1 MKSKI
6 TILLLCVTFLAQAQM
21 KRSTKTSGTATATA
35 TPSDFKPT
43 ILAPSRE
50 RSAPAA
56 NVTSPLEA
64 FKGLDKP
71 GKMMLGRDVEILRDA
86 AGDIIMLQGTRDF
99 SKVSNRSTEQK
110 AAAYLEAVQAD
121 LGFRQINENFE
132 LNSNETDE
140 IGQTHVRFSQVHKG
154 VHVYGAEIIL
164 HSNEGDFAVLN
175 GRFYPTP
182 DILDVNPSLS
192 IASAKEIVEKDL
204 AAKEVELV
212 ENHFVKEKFK
222 SELVIY
228 HKNRDKNAERLA
240 YHVTIL
246 PNAMA
251 RYEYFVDA
259 KTGEIIH
266 DYNHTC
272 NFVGHQFCNH
282 QENQTNEKVLM
293 DGSADASAA
302 DLFGVKRDLK
312 SYLSSGSYYMID
324 VSRPMFKLTQSKMPE
339 DPVGAIQ
346 TLDAFNTS
354 PEKTT
359 FKYDN
364 VTSLDN
370 KWTSK
375 ATAISAHYNAGLAY
389 DYYKKTFARES
400 INGKGGTII
409 SLINIV
415 EKNGGSM
422 ENAFWNGEAMFYG
435 NGGSSF
441 SSLARGLD
449 VAGHEMSHGVI
460 QNTANLEYEN
470 ESGAMNE
477 SFADIFGAMIDRDD
491 WKIGEDVVKLSAFPT
506 GALRD
511 LENPNNGGTNL
522 NSNGWQPKNMSEK
535 YKGTD
540 DNGGVHINSG
550 ITNFAFFK
558 YATALNSKDKAEQVF
573 YRALTKYLVK
583 SSQFIDLRAAATQA
597 ATDLYG
603 AGTKEVTEV
612 ANAFTAVG
620 IGSGG
625 STTGGGYQK
634 DVAVNPGSDIVAF
647 TDVNSSNISLYYPAK
662 NTVSEATKT
671 PINSRPSVT
680 DDGSY
685 MVFVAADKSI
695 HGISFDWTKG
705 GAVNEEVI
713 STDKVW
719 KNAVISKDGDR
730 LAATLAKDD
739 NQIYV
744 FDFTKNPVASK
755 VFTLTNP
762 TYTTGVA
769 TGDVQY
775 ADAMEFDVTGDNLM
789 YDAFNSIKGTNGN
802 IEYWDIG
809 FARVF
814 NSKAKAFGDG
824 KIQKLFSNLK
834 EGTSVGNPIF
844 SKNSPYIIAFDY
856 QEEFDQN
863 KTYVMTANLQTG
875 KTGEIY
881 YNGKDLPSYPCFSRL
896 DDKLV
901 FETKD
906 AVGYFAG
913 VIELNADKLSPKVK
927 DQVGELIDKGYWPIW
942 FSNGKRVLVGANDL
956 AQDVF
961 KVYPNPF
968 NESIQVSFTS
978 LSQKNYQIIDMTG
991 RVLLSGIADNQDLTL
1006 DLGFLPQG
1014 TYILKA
1020 GGGVQKIMKF

>member
-21 KRSTKTSGTATATA
+21 KRSTKTGGTAAA

-43 ILAPSRE
+43 ILAPTRE
-50 RSAPAA
+50 RTTPTE
-56 NVTSPLEA
+56 NVISPLEA
-64 FKGLDKP
+64 FKGLAKP
-71 GKMMLGRDVEILRDA
+71 SKPTLGRDVEILRDA
-86 AGDIIMLQGTRDF
+86 TGDIIMLHGTRDF
-99 SKVSNRSTEQK
+99 SKARNRSTEQK
-110 AAAYLEAVQAD
+110 ATAYLEAVQSD
-121 LGFRQINENFE
+121 LGFRQINDNFE
-132 LNSNETDE
+132 LNSSETDE
-140 IGQTHVRFSQVHKG
+140 IGQIHVRFSQVHKG
-154 VHVYGAEIIL
+154 VRVYGAEIIL
-164 HSNEGDFAVLN
+164 HSDEGEFAVLN

-182 DILDVNPSLS
+182 DISDISPSLS
-192 IASAKEIVEKDL
+192 IASAKEIIEKDL
-204 AAKEVELV
+204 AAKGVELV
-212 ENHFVKEKFK
+212 ENRFVKEKFK
-222 SELVIY
+222 SEVVIY
-228 HKNRDKNAERLA
+228 HKNRDKNAEHLA

-251 RYEYFVDA
+251 RYEYFIDA

-266 DYNHTC
+266 NFNHTC
-272 NFVGHQFCNH
+272 NFVGHQYCNH
-282 QENQTNEKVLM
+282 NDNQTNEKVLM

-312 SYLSSGSYYMID
+312 SYLSAGSYYMID
-324 VSRPMFKLTQSKMPE
+324 VSRPMFKLAQSKMPE

-354 PEKTT
+354 PEKSS

-435 NGGSSF
+435 NGGSAF
-441 SSLARGLD
+441 SPLARGLD

-491 WKIGEDVVKLSAFPT
+491 WKIGEDVVKLSVFPT

-511 LENPNNGGTNL
+511 LANPNNGGTSI

-550 ITNFAFFK
+550 ITNFAFYK
-558 YATALNSKDKAEQVF
+558 YATAINSKDKAEQVF

-583 SSQFIDLRAAATQA
+583 SSQFIDLRAATTQA

-603 AGTKEVTEV
+603 AGTKEVTEI
-612 ANAFTAVG
+612 ANAFGAVG

-647 TDVNSSNISLYYPAK
+647 TDVNSSNISLYFPSTKKTSLAS
-662 NTVSEATKT
+662 NTA
-671 PINSRPSVT
+671 INSRPSVT

-695 HGISFDWTKG
+695 HGIDFDWVKG
-705 GAVNEEVI
+705 TVNEEII

-719 KNAVISKDGDR
+719 KNAVISKDGNR
-730 LAATLAKDD
+730 LAATLFKDD
-739 NQIYV
+739 NQVYI

-769 TGDVQY
+769 TGNVQY

-789 YDAFNSIKGTNGN
+789 YDAYNVINGTKGN

-809 FARVF
+809 FLRAF
-814 NSKAKAFGDG
+814 NSKGKTFGDG
-824 KIQKLFSNLK
+824 KIQKLFSDLP

-863 KTYVMTANLQTG
+863 KTYIFTANLQTG

-896 DDKLV
+896 DDKLT

-906 AVGYFAG
+906 AIGSFAG
-913 VIELNADKLSPKVK
+913 TIDLSTDKLSAKTTSPA
-927 DQVGELIDKGYWPIW
+927 ELIDKGYWPLW
-942 FSNGKRVLVGANDL
+942 FSNGKRVLVSANDL

-991 RVLLSGIADNQDLTL
+991 RILLSGVADNQDLTL

>member
-21 KRSTKTSGTATATA
+21 KRSTKTSAAPTA

-43 ILAPSRE
+43 VIAPSRE
-50 RSAPAA
+50 RTTPSA
-56 NVTSPLEA
+56 NVVSPLEA
-64 FKGLDKP
+64 FKGLNKI
-71 GKMMLGRDVEILRDA
+71 GKTTLKRDVEILRDA
-86 AGDIIMLQGTRDF
+86 TGDIIMLQGTRDF
-99 SKVSNRSTEQK
+99 STASNRSVQQK
-110 AAAYLEAVQAD
+110 ALAYLEAVQSD

-140 IGQTHVRFSQVHKG
+140 IGQIHARFSQVHKG
-154 VHVYGAEIIL
+154 VRIYGAEIIL
-164 HSNEGDFAVLN
+164 HSNEGEFAVLN
-175 GRFYPTP
+175 GRYYPTP
-182 DILDVNPSLS
+182 DILDVSPSLS
-192 IASAKEIVEKDL
+192 IASAKEVIEKDL
-204 AAKEVELV
+204 TTKGVEFV
-212 ENHFVKEKFK
+212 ENRFVKEKFK
-222 SELVIY
+222 SEVVIY

-266 DYNHTC
+266 NFNHTC
-272 NFVGHQFCNH
+272 NFVGHQYCNH
-282 QENQTNEKVLM
+282 NDHQANEKVIM

-312 SYLSSGSYYMID
+312 SYLSAGSYYMID
-324 VSRPMFKLTQSKMPE
+324 VSRPMFKLAQSKMPE

-354 PEKTT
+354 PEKSS

-364 VTSLDN
+364 VISLDN

-435 NGGSSF
+435 NGGSAF

-511 LENPNNGGTNL
+511 LSNPNNGGTNI
-522 NSNGWQPKNMSEK
+522 NSNGWQPKNMTEK
-535 YKGTD
+535 YKGTE

-550 ITNFAFFK
+550 ITNFAFYK
-558 YATALNSKDKAEQVF
+558 YATALNSKAKAEQVF

-583 SSQFIDLRAAATQA
+583 SSQFIDLRAAATQS

-612 ANAFTAVG
+612 ANAFGSVG

-634 DVAVNPGSDIVAF
+634 DVLVNPGSDIVAF
-647 TDVNSSNISLYYPAK
+647 SDINSSNISLYFP
-662 NTVSEATKT
+662 ATKKT
-671 PINSRPSVT
+671 NLATNTAINSRPSVT
-680 DDGSY
+680 DDGTY

-695 HGISFDWTKG
+695 HGLEFDWTKG
-705 GAVNEEVI
+705 TVKEEVI
-713 STDKVW
+713 STDNVW
-719 KNAVISKDGDR
+719 KNAVISKDGNR
-730 LAATLAKDD
+730 LAATLFQD
-739 NQIYV
+739 NNQVYV
-744 FDFTKNPVASK
+744 FDFTKDPVASQ

-762 TYTTGVA
+762 TYTTGVS
-769 TGDVQY
+769 TGEVQY
-775 ADAMEFDVTGDNLM
+775 ADALEFDVTGDNIM
-789 YDAFNSIKGTNGN
+789 YDAYNVIKGTKGN

-809 FARVF
+809 FLRAF
-814 NSKAKAFGDG
+814 NSKGKTFGDG
-824 KIQKLFSNLK
+824 KIQKLFTDLE

-844 SKNSPYIIAFDY
+844 SKNSPHIIAFDY
-856 QEEFDQN
+856 QEEYN
-863 KTYVMTANLQTG
+863 KNATYIFTANLQTG
-875 KTGEIY
+875 DAGEIY
-881 YNGKDLPSYPCFSRL
+881 YNGEDKPGYPCFSRL
-896 DDKLV
+896 DDKLA

-906 AVGYFAG
+906 PVGEFAG
-913 VIELNADKLSPKVK
+913 TIELSADKLSPKVK
-927 DQVGELIDKGYWPIW
+927 NDVKELIDKGYWPVW

-968 NESIQVSFTS
+968 NESILISFTS
-978 LSQKNYQIIDMTG
+978 LSQKSYQIMDLTG
-991 RVLLSGIADNQDLTL
+991 RVLLSGVTDNQDLTL
-1006 DLGFLPQG
+1006 DVGFLPQG
-1014 TYILKA
+1014 TYILTA
-1020 GGGVQKIMKF
+1020 GGGVQKIVKF